1 MIIQVIGLPA
11 IGKSTLIK
19 KYKKLGTVNYET
31 LDIRNF
37 HSPKR
42 EEKLIK
48 AMSPNCKNYII
59 ESACG
64 IEIPCSI
71 IILIKKSKFLH
82 KKQIQKRGEFYDD
95 YELQSIEDE
104 MIPAD
109 FTVYNEN
116 AFYEILNNFL
126 K

>member
-1 MIIQVIGLPA
+1 MIVQVIGLPC
-11 IGKSTLIK
+11 IGKSSLIK
-19 KYKKLGTVNYET
+19 KYKKIGTVKYEI
-31 LDIRNF
+31 LDIRDF

-48 AMSPNCKNYII
+48 AMSANCKNYII

-64 IEIPCSI
+64 IEIPSSI
-71 IILIKKSKFLH
+71 IILVKKSKFLH
-82 KKQIQKRGEFYDD
+82 KKQIQKRGDIYEN

-116 AFYEILNNFL
+116 AFYEILNYYL
-126 K
+126 E